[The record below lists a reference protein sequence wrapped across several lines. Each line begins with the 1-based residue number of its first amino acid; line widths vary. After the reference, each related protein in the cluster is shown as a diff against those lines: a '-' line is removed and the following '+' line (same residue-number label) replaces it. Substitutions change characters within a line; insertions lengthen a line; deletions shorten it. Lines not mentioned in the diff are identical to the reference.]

1 MKDGIGKQLTVSF
14 IVCAGA
20 AFTSCSAY
28 DAITIARSGS
38 IDQGVK
44 AVLRQKGA
52 SYAHNPYQLVQDVK
66 RGQQQFRQVVSFLRR
81 QVGGEWGDKEILVPS
96 RTRYVKY
103 THNYKSRA
111 VVDFDAGTIKVETLN
126 QDEASLRNAIV
137 ATLLTPDDPRSVD
150 LYSDKT
156 IKLSGQPYLY
166 GLVVDQHGRSIDR
179 PSRAEAYADFLLP
192 NKRERQ
198 IQTPQGPKIAR
209 SVEFNMIRDRE
220 QKQAQ
225 RYALYVERYAD
236 EHDVSKSLVYAVI
249 KTESNFNPFA
259 VSVAPAYGLMQLVP
273 ASGGREAY
281 RAVNGSD
288 KIPSREYLFDAEKN
302 IELGTAYLG
311 IINHRYLADIQNPT
325 SREYC
330 TIASYN
336 GGAGN
341 VLRLFSADR
350 RRAFELINS
359 MSAPDVYRK
368 LRDEYPR
375 GETRRY
381 LVKVLDA
388 RRDFVNI

>member
-1 MKDGIGKQLTVSF
+1 MRHLIGKPLAVAAIVS
-14 IVCAGA
+14 AGVSL
-20 AFTSCSAY
+20 TSCSAY
-28 DAITIARSGS
+28 DAFTIARSGS

-52 SYAHNPYQLVQDVK
+52 SYTHNPYQLVQDVK
-66 RGQQQFRQVVSFLRR
+66 RGQQQFKQVVSFLRR
-81 QVGGEWGDKEILVPS
+81 EVGGEWGDKEILLPS

-111 VVDFDAGTIKVETLN
+111 VIDFDAGTIKVETLDL
-126 QDEASLRNAIV
+126 DEASLRNAIIT
-137 ATLLTPDDPRSVD
+137 TLLTPDDPRSVD

-179 PSRAEAYADFLLP
+179 PGRAEAYADFLLLS
-192 NKRERQ
+192 KHERQ
-198 IQTPQGPKIAR
+198 IQTPQGPKTAR
-209 SVEFNMIRDRE
+209 SVEFNMISDRE
-220 QKQAQ
+220 HQQAQ
-225 RYALYVERYAD
+225 RYAVYVARYAD

-259 VSVAPAYGLMQLVP
+259 VSAAPAYGLMQLVP

-281 RAVNGSD
+281 RAVNGTD
-288 KIPSREYLFDAEKN
+288 NIPSREYLFDAEKN

-311 IINHRYLADIQNPT
+311 IINHRYLADIRNPT

-341 VLRLFSADR
+341 VLRLFSRDR
-350 RRAFELINS
+350 QRAIDLINS

-388 RRDFVNI
+388 RRDFANI